1 MERQQQRGFQPKNK
15 EMFGRGS
22 QGPSIYNGYGT
33 TRTPPAPTLFVT
45 NIPAGASAVE
55 VEALFKNDD
64 GFDGVRTV
72 RHMIF
77 VDFYDVR
84 SATNAM
90 RQHQNTFLPGFEVE
104 QGIMIDFDKDPRHK
118 RNKAFTASRDRGAF
132 QHGFGGGVHMAAAPV
147 QRPPRDPTLDL
158 INEIK
163 RKHRQEQ
170 GVPVPLH
177 EDGST
182 SRKRARQAGPGNG
195 SHRGARKSE
204 KEEEAVSFALPP
216 AKQSLLALGEDVQ
229 VQGKL
234 IRKKRKQQ
242 PQGAEEEGCGR
253 DGCND
258 KGGCGEGG
266 GGGGD
271 GDGDGG
277 SNGDGDDAGDDDSE
291 GGKLSGLVDYSSS
304 DGDGDD

>member
-1 MERQQQRGFQPKNK
+1 M
-15 EMFGRGS
+15 
-22 QGPSIYNGYGT
+22 
-33 TRTPPAPTLFVT
+33 
-45 NIPAGASAVE
+45 
-55 VEALFKNDD
+55 
-64 GFDGVRTV
+64 
-72 RHMIF
+72 
-77 VDFYDVR
+77 
-84 SATNAM
+84 
-90 RQHQNTFLPGFEVE
+90 
-104 QGIMIDFDKDPRHK
+104 
-118 RNKAFTASRDRGAF
+118 
-132 QHGFGGGVHMAAAPV
+132 
-147 QRPPRDPTLDL
+147 
-158 INEIK
+158 
-163 RKHRQEQ
+163 
-170 GVPVPLH
+170 
-177 EDGST
+177 
-182 SRKRARQAGPGNG
+182 
-195 SHRGARKSE
+195 
-204 KEEEAVSFALPP
+204 SFALPP

-266 GGGGD
+266 GGGGGGD